1 MSASC
6 PTDETERTARG
17 GSWTV
22 ACALAL
28 RTAHPGTVPQHP
40 GEAVATG
47 GRVDTPGSWFPP
59 HGCQW
64 WREVAAVLPAGEHLK
79 PRTLRPASAAAWRR
93 PHDPGRTAHVL
104 QSIPHLAWVV
114 LVCAPIDREG
124 PLTYGRDPRAHTGGT
139 VYNINHKNQWLTEI
153 GRAMIR
159 DSIVPQ
165 RGIDGRSS
173 VGGTPRARSSH
184 PGGCAGDLSP
194 HKGGAWHRRPL

>member
-1 MSASC
+1 MGSSRPMSVSLLRKARGCSVRSTCCTVAGASARSSRFWWRKCLGGAAVMRASC

-17 GSWTV
+17 GAWTV
-22 ACALAL
+22 ACALAI

-47 GRVDTPGSWFPP
+47 GRVDAPGSWFPP

-79 PRTLRPASAAAWRR
+79 PRTLRTANATAWRR

-114 LVCAPIDREG
+114 LVCTPVDRG
-124 PLTYGRDPRAHTGGT
+124 GSLANGIRLLDDIGGT
-139 VYNINHKNQWLTEI
+139 SYNINHIKQWLTGI
-153 GRAMIR
+153 CRA
-159 DSIVPQ
+159 
-165 RGIDGRSS
+165 
-173 VGGTPRARSSH
+173 
-184 PGGCAGDLSP
+184 
-194 HKGGAWHRRPL
+194 